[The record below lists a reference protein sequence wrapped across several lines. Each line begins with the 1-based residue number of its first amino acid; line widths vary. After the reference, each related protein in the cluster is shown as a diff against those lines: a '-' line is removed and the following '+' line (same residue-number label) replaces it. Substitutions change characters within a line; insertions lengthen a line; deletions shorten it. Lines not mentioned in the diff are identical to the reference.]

1 MICTFLSLSPFSS
14 PGIVGYAI
22 TVSLGKIFA
31 RRFDYP
37 LDDNQELVALGAAS
51 AVGAF
56 FSCYPPAGSLSR
68 SALAANCG
76 TFLILRRPLEARS
89 PLHNFISPLLI
100 ILCLFILTDVI
111 IYIPNASLAAI
122 VIVNLFSL
130 FAQFAELKPLW
141 RTSWAD
147 FLSFL
152 VCLVL
157 TITLGTEAG
166 LIGGVVSSL
175 LCLVICILVAR
186 KRMDGFGRS
195 DG

>member
-1 MICTFLSLSPFSS
+1 M
-14 PGIVGYAI
+14 GYAI

-56 FSCYPPAGSLSR
+56 FSCY
-68 SALAANCG
+68 
-76 TFLILRRPLEARS
+76 
-89 PLHNFISPLLI
+89 
-100 ILCLFILTDVI
+100 TDVI

-186 KRMDGFGRS
+186 KRTDRVFRR
-195 DG
+195 

>member
-1 MICTFLSLSPFSS
+1 M
-14 PGIVGYAI
+14 
-22 TVSLGKIFA
+22 
-31 RRFDYP
+31 
-37 LDDNQELVALGAAS
+37 
-51 AVGAF
+51 
-56 FSCYPPAGSLSR
+56 
-68 SALAANCG
+68 
-76 TFLILRRPLEARS
+76 
-89 PLHNFISPLLI
+89 
-100 ILCLFILTDVI
+100 
-111 IYIPNASLAAI
+111 
-122 VIVNLFSL
+122 IVNLFSL

-186 KRMDGFGRS
+186 KRTDRVFRR
-195 DG
+195 